1 MTVTYN
7 LANADPQIVL
17 ISLVRLEIGDTTL
30 GAGVRPDGSN
40 LSDEEISVWLQR
52 EGDDILRSTAAAC
65 EALSRQWANMANITL
80 GPRKEELGKISDNYA
95 RRAEQ
100 LRERAGGSDTT
111 FSSSWAKQD
120 GYHDRRLGTDYR
132 DPYGS
137 EAQ

>member
-1 MTVTYN
+1 MAFTYD
-7 LANADPQIVL
+7 LANGNSQIVL

-40 LSDEEISVWLQR
+40 LSDEEIGIWLAR

-65 EALSRQWANMANITL
+65 EALSRQWANVANITL
-80 GPRKEELGKISDNYA
+80 GPRKEELGKVSDNYA

-100 LRERAGGSDTT
+100 LREQSGGSDTT
-111 FSSSWAKQD
+111 FSSNWAKQD
-120 GYHDRRLGTDYR
+120 GYHDRKLGISH
-132 DPYGS
+132 PYGS